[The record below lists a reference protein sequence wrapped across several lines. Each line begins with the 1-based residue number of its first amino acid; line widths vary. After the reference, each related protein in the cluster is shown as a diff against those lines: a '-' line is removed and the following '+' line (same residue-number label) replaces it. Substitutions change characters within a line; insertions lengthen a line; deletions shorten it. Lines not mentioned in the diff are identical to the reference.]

1 MAIAATLIDVVSP
14 TTKIVYTSLVTSPQT
29 GNAITCIMICNTS
42 ASTSATLTLYAVP
55 STGGGTTVGAA
66 SATNMIINALNIP
79 AGETVSLD
87 QEKLVLTN
95 NDTIVAMLA
104 AGQANV
110 LSFLISTLPV

>member
-55 STGGGTTVGAA
+55 ATGGGTTVGSA
-66 SATNMIINALNIP
+66 SAANMIINALNIP

-95 NDTIVAMLA
+95 NDTIVAMVA